1 MEKNPYAAQPAR
13 ILEIRPE
20 TAIDWTFRLA
30 WNNNSRSGQF
40 FQVSVPKFGE
50 SPISVSDFGDGWLD
64 MTIRNVGLV
73 TSEMFKMT
81 PGDRLYLRGPYGNGF
96 DAAAFAG
103 RHIIVAAGGTGL
115 APVKG
120 LIRQFAAG
128 TPPTSRLDIV
138 VGFKTPADVLFRD
151 DLAAWKRAANLW
163 LTVDRAT
170 SEWADHVGVIPTLV
184 PKIPLNLSE
193 SYDVIIVGPPLMMK
207 FTVQAFLERGVAPER
222 IWVSYE
228 RRMSCGVGK
237 CGHCKIDDVYI
248 CQDGPVFNYSR
259 AQWLMD

>member
-1 MEKNPYAAQPAR
+1 METNLYAAQPAQ

-30 WNNNSRSGQF
+30 WNGKSHSGQF

-50 SPISVSDFGDGWLD
+50 APISVSDCGNGWLD
-64 MTIRNVGLV
+64 LTIRNIGLV
-73 TSEMFKMT
+73 TGQIFTMK
-81 PGDRLYLRGPYGNGF
+81 PGDNLYLRGPYGNGF
-96 DAAAFAG
+96 DAAQYAG
-103 RHIIVAAGGTGL
+103 RHIVVAAGGTGL

-120 LIRQFAAG
+120 LIQRFVNG
-128 TPPTSRLDIV
+128 TPPTSRLDIL
-138 VGFKTPADVLFRD
+138 VGFKTPSDVLFQHE
-151 DLAAWKRAANLW
+151 LSAWKRAANLW

-170 SEWADHVGVIPTLV
+170 PEWSDPVGVITTLV
-184 PKIPLNLSE
+184 PKIPLNLAE
-193 SYDVIIVGPPLMMK
+193 PYDVIVVGPPLMMK
-207 FTVQAFLERGVAPER
+207 FTVQAFLERGVTPER
-222 IWVSYE
+222 LWVSHE

-237 CGHCKIDDVYI
+237 CGHCKIDAVYI